1 MTELTEFN
9 ICKKYIK
16 KNIKFQLIRLIRLIQ
31 LINQLRTELI
41 VKRIFKKLLT
51 YSNQINLINRLIELI
66 QFYRLN

>member
-16 KNIKFQLIRLIRLIQ
+16 NIKFRLIRLIR

-41 VKRIFKKLLT
+41 VKQIFKKLLT